1 MVKRTVVVLGIF
13 VLILSVTADSSM
25 AFGRRCFGKD
35 FMCVERPLYLPVDVP
50 DCVQRTIVS
59 TWEVNIEGPCP
70 PVSPPACTGGRGL
83 LGRDRPGFL
92 LSAAYVLGAPFDVL
106 FAGRGV
112 VRGCRPGLA
121 GGATPC
127 GTAFP
132 GPLGRMM
139 VSVGTFPVQSNFFG
153 GLW

>member
-13 VLILSVTADSSM
+13 VLILSVAADSSM
-25 AFGRRCFGKD
+25 AFGRKCFGKE
-35 FMCVERPLYLPVDVP
+35 FMCPAKPLYLPVDVP

-70 PVSPPACTGGRGL
+70 PVSPPACVGGRGL
-83 LGRDRPGFL
+83 LGRGDGPGFL
-92 LSAAYVLGAPFDVL
+92 LSAVTIFGAPFDIL
-106 FAGRGV
+106 MAGRGSV
-112 VRGCRPGLA
+112 NRCRGLGE
-121 GGATPC
+121 GPC
-127 GTAFP
+127 GNGFP

-139 VSVGTFPVQSNFFG
+139 YSLTFPVTGNFFG